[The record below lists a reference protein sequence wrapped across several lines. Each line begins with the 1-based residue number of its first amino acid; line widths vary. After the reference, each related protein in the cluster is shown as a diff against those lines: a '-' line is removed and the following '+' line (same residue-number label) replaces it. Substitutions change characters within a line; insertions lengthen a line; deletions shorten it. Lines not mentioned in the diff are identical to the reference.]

1 MLKGI
6 KTFMN
11 KTVFL
16 YDCIRSPFDI
26 AQIIQMREKTDIE
39 VVTSRASLPYNHQK
53 VLQKCSIKKNIKEIK
68 NYNNL
73 EELLNLYKNN
83 DYVLIGTSPAST
95 TSLFDLNLKG
105 KNVVFVYGNE
115 SSGLPNNVQKM
126 MDQMIILPMNDENLS
141 FMTLPVVTGAIA
153 AEVYREKIDDR
164 TLTKLEASN
173 TSIDIVFSGPISFYD
188 ICLMLQCVLAVDF
201 RSINLYSID
210 SKLDYNSN
218 KVKFKVLSWK
228 TKKIPTIQKIESFD
242 GLIKKWKD
250 QNKYIVGTTLVG
262 DNSCHYESLFKSE
275 LRDKN
280 LALIVGE
287 IPERI
292 KKQINLLL
300 PLPLDD
306 NKALPV
312 NFASILF
319 EIFRQK
325 NYIVQEKYDG

>member
-1 MLKGI
+1 MD
-6 KTFMN
+6 

-73 EELLNLYKNN
+73 EELLGFYKDNN
-83 DYVLIGTSPAST
+83 YVLIGTSPAST

-115 SSGLPNNVQKM
+115 TSGLPNNVQKM
-126 MDQMIILPMNDENLS
+126 MDQMIILPMNNENLS
-141 FMTLPVVTGAIA
+141 FMTLPVVTGAIT
-153 AEVYREKIDDR
+153 AEVYREKQDDR
-164 TLTKLEASN
+164 PLTKLKALNS
-173 TSIDIVFSGPISFYD
+173 SIDIIFSGAISFYD
-188 ICLMLQCVLAVDF
+188 ICLMLQSVLAVDF
-201 RSINLYSID
+201 GTINLYSID
-210 SKLDYNSN
+210 SNLDYNSN

-228 TKKIPTIQKIESFD
+228 AKKFPTIQKIESFD
-242 GLIKKWKD
+242 ELINKLKD
-250 QNKYIVGTTLVG
+250 QDKYIVGTTLVG
-262 DNSCHYESLFKSE
+262 DNGCHYDSLINYK
-275 LRDKN
+275 LRDKK

-292 KKQINLLL
+292 KKQIDLLL

-325 NYIVQEKYDG
+325 NYVEQEKCDG